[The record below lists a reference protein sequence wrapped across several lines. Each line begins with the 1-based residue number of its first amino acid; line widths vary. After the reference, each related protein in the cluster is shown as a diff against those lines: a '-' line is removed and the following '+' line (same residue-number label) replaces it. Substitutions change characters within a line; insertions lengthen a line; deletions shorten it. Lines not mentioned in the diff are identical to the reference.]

1 MEVTAKKR
9 KYSPRMPKEE
19 RREQLL
25 DAALHLIA
33 TEGWSGVS
41 VEAVAREAEIAKSV
55 VYEAFGSRDG
65 MFAALLEREQERAIG
80 AVAEAIPTP
89 PFDRP
94 APEVAGAAITR
105 FLEAVA
111 RNPDTWTLILLPPEG
126 TPATVRKVV
135 ERDRERFRKQLE
147 PVAAW
152 ALAEF
157 DAPGLD
163 VELLT
168 HLARGNA
175 EYLAGLVLDDPKLYS
190 PERLGGFVT
199 EILAGVEP
207 A

>member
-1 MEVTAKKR
+1 M
-9 KYSPRMPKEE
+9 PREE

-41 VEAVAREAEIAKSV
+41 VEAVAREAKIAKSV
-55 VYEAFGSRDG
+55 VYEAFGNRDG
-65 MFAALLEREQERAIG
+65 MFAALLEREQERAITSVA
-80 AVAEAIPTP
+80 AVIPTP

-94 APEVAGAAITR
+94 PHEVAGAAMTN

-111 RNPDTWTLILLPPEG
+111 NNPDTWTLILLPPEG
-126 TPATVRKVV
+126 TPAAVREVV
-135 ERDRERFRKQLE
+135 ARDREHFREHLE

-152 ALAEF
+152 VLAEF

-163 VELLT
+163 VELVT

-175 EYLAGLVLDDPKLYS
+175 EYLAGLVLEDPKLNS

-199 EILAGVEP
+199 EILARITPG
-207 A
+207 